1 MQSIMSSYSRV
12 CLVPT
17 GYKHEFSVT
26 LKKINCF
33 FRELGCWNSFRDF
46 LSAFFF
52 LGKTSSSGNTYSVI
66 YEGPLSDFPQHKRA
80 DSRRSLEN
88 SNHYRTIDLPKLSLS
103 LFFFQEGMFE
113 CDHDMRK
120 YVKYTLKV
128 LHIFSSA
135 DQKKCCTYKSC
146 MLYLTSCKLLLT
158 PAHLEWLS
166 TTDPLYCKNAL
177 KIQCLASITPPR
189 FGVQHH
195 RPP

>member
-88 SNHYRTIDLPKLSLS
+88 SNHYRTIDPPKLSLS

-120 YVKYTLKV
+120 YVKYTKGLTHLLLCRSKEMLHLKV
-128 LHIFSSA
+128 LHALPHI
-135 DQKKCCTYKSC
+135 
-146 MLYLTSCKLLLT
+146 LLT

>member
-33 FRELGCWNSFRDF
+33 FRELDGWNSFRDF

-88 SNHYRTIDLPKLSLS
+88 SNHYRTIDPPKLSLS
-103 LFFFQEGMFE
+103 LFFFRRE
-113 CDHDMRK
+113 CLNVIM
-120 YVKYTLKV
+120 TWGNMWNILKV

-135 DQKKCCTYKSC
+135 DQKKRCTYKSC

>member
-33 FRELGCWNSFRDF
+33 FRELDGWNSFRDF

-88 SNHYRTIDLPKLSLS
+88 SNHYRTIDPPKLSLS
-103 LFFFQEGMFE
+103 LFFFSGGNVWMWSWHEE
-113 CDHDMRK
+113 ICEI
-120 YVKYTLKV
+120 YTKGLTHLLLCRSKETLHLQV
-128 LHIFSSA
+128 LHALPHIL
-135 DQKKCCTYKSC
+135 Q
-146 MLYLTSCKLLLT
+146 T
-158 PAHLEWLS
+158 PANSCTLRVV
-166 TTDPLYCKNAL
+166 LYHWPTL
-177 KIQCLASITPPR
+177 L
-189 FGVQHH
+189 
-195 RPP
+195 